1 MNEPYNILFGNGEVP
16 IHTSALKILKKAK
29 TIICLDGGVDKLLDL
44 GYSPNYILGDLD
56 SLSLHPDNYDC
67 DVIELHDQS
76 KNDLDKGLEWC
87 LKNNISKIILIGFS
101 GQRDDQNMAA
111 LYSLRSFSEKLDLTM
126 ITNHSTIHCI
136 KGQSKVNVA
145 NGQIISLMASNSMT
159 SITTRGLKHELDND
173 RLLSPGHGISNIALT
188 DSIEIQADDW
198 IWVFLNH
205 IT

>member
-1 MNEPYNILFGNGEVP
+1 MNESHIILFGNGEIP
-16 IHTSALKILKKAK
+16 IHESALLVLRKAK
-29 TIICLDGGVDKLLDL
+29 TIVCLDGGVDKLLGL

-67 DVIELHDQS
+67 NVIELHDQS

-87 LKNNISKIILIGFS
+87 LNNNITEIILIGFS

-126 ITNHSTIHCI
+126 ITNYSIIHCL
-136 KGQSKVNVA
+136 KGQSKFNVV
-145 NGQIISLMASNSMT
+145 NGQTISLMASNSMT
-159 SITTRGLKHELDND
+159 SITTKGLKHELDND

-188 DSIEIQADDW
+188 KSIKIQADDW